1 MLTYY
6 TKQLANK
13 LNRMTMTRTLLVLII
28 TLAPFFMLA
37 QNQPDEITSLK
48 EKVKT
53 LSKKDSNLQHQL
65 TKLKK
70 DWKEAN
76 ESLLLSVKELQTSV
90 ATLND
95 SLQSLQAQMKAT
107 NSKVYEVENGFSS
120 FKTATYVMVLLLLI
134 LFFVDYLLMYFKIRN
149 ERNKTAVHILNEKEA
164 LEMELSKLSRDF
176 NEKLGKL
183 KSELEAKIPKE

>member
-1 MLTYY
+1 
-6 TKQLANK
+6 
-13 LNRMTMTRTLLVLII
+13 MTRTLLVFII
-28 TLAPFFMLA
+28 TLAPFIMLA

-53 LSKKDSNLQHQL
+53 LSKKDSNLQYQL

-76 ESLLLSVKELQTSV
+76 ESLLLTVKELQTSI

-107 NSKVYEVENGFSS
+107 NSKVIEVENGLNS
-120 FKTATYVMVLLLLI
+120 FKAATYVMVLLLLI

-149 ERNKTAVHILNEKEA
+149 ERNKTAIHILNEKETI
-164 LEMELSKLSRDF
+164 EQELSKLSKDF

-183 KSELEAKIPKE
+183 KNELEAKLPKE